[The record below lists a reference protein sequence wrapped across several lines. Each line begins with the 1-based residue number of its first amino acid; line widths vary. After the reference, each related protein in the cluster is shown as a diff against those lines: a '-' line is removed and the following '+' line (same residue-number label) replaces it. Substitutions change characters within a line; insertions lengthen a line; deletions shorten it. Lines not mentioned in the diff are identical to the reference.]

1 MEAHSLMN
9 GALRLV
15 QPDEK
20 SGLRVNVDTILL
32 AHFAR
37 PKSGERILEIGCA
50 HGAISLILA
59 KRGTLLSQRGFDVT
73 GVDIRPDLVGLARA
87 NAESNGLKAKFVAAD
102 VREYKK
108 IAPAQ
113 SFDRIVVNPP
123 YDEAKSSRRSPSD
136 GRAAALH
143 GSCCTLEDII
153 KAAHYLLKN
162 RGRLD
167 LVMRA
172 DRTGEL
178 FALLDKYKT
187 PPKIML
193 CVHPKPG
200 ERASVTLVEA
210 MRSGSRGLAVEP
222 PLFIRGE
229 DGEETARL
237 KAAYEIL

>member
-1 MEAHSLMN
+1 MEVHDLVN
-9 GALRLV
+9 GAIRLI

-32 AHFAR
+32 AHFTR
-37 PKSGERILEIGCA
+37 PNAGEKILEIGCA

-59 KRGTLLSQRGFDVT
+59 KRGFAVT
-73 GVDIRPDLVGLARA
+73 GVDIRPDLIVLAQK
-87 NAESNGLKAKFVAAD
+87 NAALNGLRAEFITAD

-123 YDEAKSSRRSPSD
+123 YDEAASSRVSPSN
-136 GRAAALH
+136 GRAAAMH
-143 GSCCTLEDII
+143 GLCCTLEDIV

-162 RGRLD
+162 KGRLD
-167 LVMRA
+167 IVMRA
-172 DRTGEL
+172 DRIGQL

-193 CVHPKPG
+193 CVHPKPQ
-200 ERASVTLVEA
+200 ERASVALVEA
-210 MRSGSRGLAVEP
+210 MRSGAHGLVIEA
-222 PLFIRGE
+222 PLFIRGD
-229 DGEETARL
+229 DGRETSEL
-237 KAAYEIL
+237 KEAYNIKESASCRS